1 MYRFE
6 GLDIE
11 ATGGDSLVFTVRF
24 RGRALAAGS
33 VAVFTVKKRARM
45 KEAVIE
51 KRYAVADNRVVV
63 ALEPADSA
71 LAPGTYWWDI
81 RVLTPVGNGMEVRT
95 PMAYAAFEILEAVG
109 DG

>member
-33 VAVFTVKKRARM
+33 VAVFTVKKRAR
-45 KEAVIE
+45 VCLVL
-51 KRYAVADNRVVV
+51 RFYDV
-63 ALEPADSA
+63 L
-71 LAPGTYWWDI
+71 DI
-81 RVLTPVGNGMEVRT
+81 H
-95 PMAYAAFEILEAVG
+95 
-109 DG
+109 DGQ